1 MNTSAST
8 APAYGM
14 WSATE
19 YLRQYYSGATHSRD
33 ETELLTRLA
42 NWLRG
47 SAPVRT
53 ALEVGCGPVVHH
65 AALITPYADEIHLAD
80 FLPDNLE
87 QIRLWRDD
95 LPGQHDWSALLRHT
109 LELEGDGADAGERA
123 AELRRKITQLLHCD
137 LTQSHPLGA
146 PASYD
151 LVTSFFCGECVRS
164 DVAEWE
170 QVVTNLAGLV
180 APGGRLFIAAVRN
193 ASFYHVFDRT
203 FPAACVNETHWSAL
217 LPKLGF
223 DPAKTTV
230 EAVSI
235 PDWVDQGFDSIC
247 VIGAMKYSTLKMDNH
262 S

>member
-1 MNTSAST
+1 MKSSNSAT
-8 APAYGM
+8 TGYDA

-19 YLRQYYSGATHSRD
+19 YLRQFYTTATLATD
-33 ETELLTRLA
+33 DVELLTRLA
-42 NWLRG
+42 KWLRG
-47 SAPVRT
+47 TAPVQR
-53 ALEVGCGPVVHH
+53 ALEVGCGPVIHH
-65 AALITPYADEIHLAD
+65 AALVTPYADEIHLAD
-80 FLPDNLE
+80 FLPDNLD
-87 QIRLWRDD
+87 QIRLWRDN
-95 LPGQHDWSALLRHT
+95 LPGQHNWSALFRHT
-109 LELEGDGADAGERA
+109 LELEGASADPGERA
-123 AELRRKITQLLHCD
+123 TGLRRKITQLLHCD
-137 LTQSHPLGA
+137 LTEPHPLGA

-164 DVAEWE
+164 EVAEWE
-170 QVVTNLAGLV
+170 QVVANLAGLV

-223 DPAKTTV
+223 DPAQTTV

-247 VIGAMKYSTLKMDNH
+247 VIAAAKS
-262 S
+262 